1 MDIFKNT
8 WFVGIATG
16 IISGILVF
24 FFFFWIAK
32 KKGREDYYKQVM
44 MANQSVITALKP
56 YIAERGLPELEI
68 FSSLIASTARMYSV
82 EEKDM
87 FTISVFCEE
96 LIREIISDIYVS
108 TDKKKEYT
116 DSLIVYKKEIDKENL
131 ENKVQVVSNNVEFNK
146 KYRKSISMY
155 MAFLASILTGTL
167 TLLLTISDIID
178 INENHSFWDPFESN
192 PLLWLPV
199 LIVLITVIW
208 LIIDYLF
215 RRIFKKR
222 NKLNSSCVEEIAES
236 QIEGNMK
243 DQNSEFEKKE

>member
-24 FFFFWIAK
+24 FLTNWIAK

-68 FSSLIASTARMYSV
+68 FSSLIASTARMYSA

-96 LIREIISDIYVS
+96 LIREIISDI
-108 TDKKKEYT
+108 
-116 DSLIVYKKEIDKENL
+116 L
-131 ENKVQVVSNNVEFNK
+131 
-146 KYRKSISMY
+146 
-155 MAFLASILTGTL
+155 
-167 TLLLTISDIID
+167 
-178 INENHSFWDPFESN
+178 
-192 PLLWLPV
+192 
-199 LIVLITVIW
+199 
-208 LIIDYLF
+208 
-215 RRIFKKR
+215 
-222 NKLNSSCVEEIAES
+222 KLRT
-236 QIEGNMK
+236 
-243 DQNSEFEKKE
+243 

>member
-24 FFFFWIAK
+24 FLTNWIAK

-116 DSLIVYKKEIDKENL
+116 DSLIVYKKEIDRENS

-178 INENHSFWDPFESN
+178 N

-222 NKLNSSCVEEIAES
+222 NKLNSSCDEEMAEPH
-236 QIEGNMK
+236 IEGNMK